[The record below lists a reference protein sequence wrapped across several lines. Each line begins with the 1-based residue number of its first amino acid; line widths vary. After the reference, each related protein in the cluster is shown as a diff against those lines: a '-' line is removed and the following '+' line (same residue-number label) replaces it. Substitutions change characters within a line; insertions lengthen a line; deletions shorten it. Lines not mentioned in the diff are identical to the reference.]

1 MNTNAGGRAVLISA
15 TGLFVCFAAP
25 SLAAAGTE
33 GSKSV
38 KHCRHY
44 VHLRSSNVAVKST
57 SDSKNDAATDTAG
70 NDGVNPATLPPSVAN
85 ANAQLT
91 AVDTLTDSARAM
103 TARANDIVQA
113 AADGQPPA
121 TSQVVASDQLN
132 DVDRALREDA
142 PPQPQTALAMASAE
156 APGTAAPPAAASSDS
171 SNSDQTAL
179 IGKIFIGFGAVLTL
193 ASAARM
199 FMA

>member
-1 MNTNAGGRAVLISA
+1 MNTKAGGRAVLISA
-15 TGLFVCFAAP
+15 TGLFVCFAMP
-25 SLAAAGTE
+25 SLATAGTE
-33 GSKSV
+33 GSKPV
-38 KHCRHY
+38 KHYRHY
-44 VHLRSSNVAVKST
+44 VHHKSSKVAAQST
-57 SDSKNDAATDTAG
+57 SDSNNDAATNTAG
-70 NDGVNPATLPPSVAN
+70 NEGVDPATLPPSVAN
-85 ANAQLT
+85 ANAQLAT
-91 AVDTLTDSARAM
+91 VDTLAESTRAM
-103 TARANDIVQA
+103 TARANDIVLA
-113 AADGQPPA
+113 AADTSPPA
-121 TSQVVASDQLN
+121 ASQVVAPDQLN
-132 DVDRALREDA
+132 EVERALREDA